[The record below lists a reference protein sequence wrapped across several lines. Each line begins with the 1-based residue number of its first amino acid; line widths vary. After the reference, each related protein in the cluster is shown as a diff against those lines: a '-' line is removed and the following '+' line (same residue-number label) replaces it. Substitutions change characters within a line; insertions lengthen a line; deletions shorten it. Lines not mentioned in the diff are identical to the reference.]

1 MCPACLLLGQTMVRK
16 RLRVRVQAA
25 LQQPETGP
33 AIRRYFVNTIFD
45 STFVMLGIIIGSAF
59 STHPDAHLVVVT
71 VLTSAVALGISTG
84 VSVFEAETMEQ
95 RRRIDEI
102 EKAMLRSLEDTHI
115 QRTSR
120 TSVFLI
126 AFINF
131 LAPLITGTVI
141 LSAFF
146 LVFPNDLTMAAW
158 TAIGLAI
165 ATLFVTGFALGRT
178 TERNPLLQG
187 MRMAVIGVVAFLVCY
202 YIQTLI

>member
-1 MCPACLLLGQTMVRK
+1 MKA
-16 RLRVRVQAA
+16 RVQAA

-59 STHPDAHLVVVT
+59 SNHPDMHLVVVT

-84 VSVFEAETMEQ
+84 VSVYEAETMEQ

-102 EKAMLRSLEDTHI
+102 EKAMLRSLDDTHI
-115 QRTSR
+115 DRASR
-120 TSVFLI
+120 ASVVLI

-131 LAPLITGTVI
+131 LAPVIAGAII
-141 LSAFF
+141 LSAFLLIF
-146 LVFPNDLTMAAW
+146 PQDLVAAAW
-158 TAIGLAI
+158 TAIALAI
-165 ATLFVTGFALGRT
+165 AMLFVTGFALGRT
-178 TERNPLLQG
+178 TQRNPLLQG
-187 MRMAVIGVVAFLVCY
+187 MRMAVIGIVAFLICY

>member
-1 MCPACLLLGQTMVRK
+1 MVRRRIK
-16 RLRVRVQAA
+16 ARVQAA

-59 STHPDAHLVVVT
+59 SSNPDMHVVVVT

-84 VSVFEAETMEQ
+84 VSVYEAETMEQ
-95 RRRIDEI
+95 RRRLDEI

-115 QRTSR
+115 ERASR
-120 TSVFLI
+120 ASVFLI

-131 LAPLITGTVI
+131 LAPVISGAVI
-141 LSAFF
+141 LSSF
-146 LVFPNDLTMAAW
+146 LLVVPKDLTLAAW

-165 ATLFVTGFALGRT
+165 VMLFVTGFALGRT

-187 MRMAVIGVVAFLVCY
+187 FRMAIIGMVAFVVCY